1 MEVRRIDWPTHY
13 KRVNIIYFISKHELK
28 STRFCQC
35 YIFESHLRMGLTHYP
50 RISRKVIK
58 TIAGIIHS

>member
-1 MEVRRIDWPTHY
+1 MKIRRIDWPTHH
-13 KRVNIIYFISKHELK
+13 KRVNIIYFISKHGLK
-28 STRFCQC
+28 SPGFCQC
-35 YIFESHLRMGLTHYP
+35 YILEFHLRMRLIHYP